1 VLPSEVTGLDDFR
14 GFLKYDPYI
23 ETLEEWGRVVEASE
37 YIPVEHLGTTDDSR
51 FLPFSEDTSTNH
63 DTAFAKSG
71 RT

>member
-1 VLPSEVTGLDDFR
+1 VPPSEVSGLDDFR

-37 YIPVEHLGTTDDSR
+37 LHTGRAPRYHRRLQILA
-51 FLPFSEDTSTNH
+51 FSDDTSTNR

-71 RT
+71 R